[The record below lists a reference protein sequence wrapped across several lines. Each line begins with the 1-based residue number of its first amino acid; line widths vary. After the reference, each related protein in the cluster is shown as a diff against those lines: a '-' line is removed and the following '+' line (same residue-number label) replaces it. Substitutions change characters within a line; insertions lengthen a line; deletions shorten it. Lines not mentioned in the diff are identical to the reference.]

1 MSCHTVADAAALRAA
16 VAAWRQTGETVAF
29 VPTMGAL
36 HDGHLSLVRAAKR
49 LAQRVVASIFV
60 NPKQFAPHEDFARY
74 PRPLERDQELLAT
87 AGCDLLFAP
96 TAETIYPSGFATTV
110 DPGSLATILEG
121 AVRPGHFI
129 GVATVVARL
138 LSLVAPDHAL
148 FGEKDY
154 QQLLVIRRIV
164 ADLALP
170 VTIHGAPTVRAPDG
184 LALSSRNA
192 YLSADERARALVLP
206 QTLQQVATAITVGQQ
221 SDAALRHG
229 ESAIAAAGLALDYL
243 TLADAQTLV
252 PITQLAAPARLLVAA
267 KCGTTRLI
275 DNIAVL
281 PPD

>member
-1 MSCHTVADAAALRAA
+1 MSVNTVDNAAALRVA
-16 VAAWRQTGETVAF
+16 VAAWRKAEETIAF

-36 HDGHLSLVRAAKR
+36 HEGHLSLVYAAKQ
-49 LAQRVVASIFV
+49 LASRVIVSIFV
-60 NPKQFAPHEDFARY
+60 NPKQFAPNEDFTRY
-74 PRPLERDQELLAT
+74 PRPLENDQSLLDG

-96 TAETIYPSGFATTV
+96 TVDDLYPPGFTTSV
-110 DPGSLATILEG
+110 DPGPLATILEG

-170 VTIHGAPTVRAPDG
+170 FTIHGMPTVRAHDG
-184 LALSSRNA
+184 LALSSRNL
-192 YLSADERARALVLP
+192 YLSADERARALILP
-206 QTLQQVATAITVGQQ
+206 QTIKNIAASISSGQPV
-221 SDAALRHG
+221 DAALRQG
-229 ESAIAAAGLALDYL
+229 ENAIAAAGLALDYL
-243 TLADAQTLV
+243 TLADAETLAPV
-252 PITQLAAPARLLVAA
+252 MQLTTPSRLLVAA
-267 KCGTTRLI
+267 RCGTTRLI